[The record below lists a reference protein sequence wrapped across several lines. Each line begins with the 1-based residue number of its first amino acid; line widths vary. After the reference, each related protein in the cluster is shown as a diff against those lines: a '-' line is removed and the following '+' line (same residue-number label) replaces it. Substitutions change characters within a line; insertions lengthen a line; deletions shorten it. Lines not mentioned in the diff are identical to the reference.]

1 MEQPAVTAAEVENE
15 VGLDELL
22 LAPSAKRFPAKDQA
36 SDVQKTEIHDRNLL
50 DGILRLSCDVLGR
63 AVPREGLGIRCLR
76 HRNAKQD
83 ACLNHGA
90 AAGARCMDA
99 AHEHLVVRL
108 LSSHFE
114 GSS

>member
-1 MEQPAVTAAEVENE
+1 MYE

-22 LAPSAKRFPAKDQA
+22 LAPSAKRTRCVLRKDQA
-36 SDVQKTEIHDRNLL
+36 LDVQKTEIHDRNLL

-63 AVPREGLGIRCLR
+63 TVPREGLGVRCLR

-99 AHEHLVVRL
+99 ATNTL
-108 LSSHFE
+108 LFVS
-114 GSS
+114 